1 MTQASKRHVRTVTL
15 AGLTGIAL
23 LCGTGLQ
30 AQATEAPKNSVPESN
45 NSVTVPAD
53 KISGN
58 LATAKG
64 PVSVFVQF
72 SGQGA
77 FAATQ
82 PQTVKEK
89 SSAPVNA
96 APTVKKIR
104 TGIEQTA
111 QSVTSQASAKK
122 LYTTT
127 NTLPGVAINGDA
139 AAIRDLAKRTDVV
152 KITPIVP
159 KSIPDNKSTDIDTRA
174 LNTWAQTGQTGKG
187 IKIAVVDSGLDYTH
201 TDFGGPGTAEAY
213 KTAGAS
219 ATLVPGTYDP
229 NKFLGGYDLAG
240 DDYDA
245 NPDNPTYQPIP
256 HPDANPLDCVT
267 GGHGT
272 HVAGTAAGYGVNED
286 GSTFTAGQ
294 NGSPKYSDLTAAQV
308 NGLRIGP
315 GSAPEA
321 GLYSFRVFGCVGS
334 TNLVIDAL
342 DKVLDPNGD
351 GNFSDRADIVNMSLG
366 SDYTPTDDPENDVI
380 NELTKTGVLSV
391 VASGN
396 AGDFY
401 DIGGSPGNAKTSLTV
416 ANSIG
421 SQAALDRIDVLAPA
435 VDKAAGQYSSNF
447 DYSAPS
453 VTPAQLTGTVVMG
466 PSGANADGC
475 AAFSAEDAAKV
486 KGKWVWLS
494 WDDNDATR
502 KCGSAVRYNNAQA
515 AGATGVVFDST
526 RDVFAAGIAGNAGI
540 PGVQFTKTYSDK
552 YRAAAAAGTLQLQL
566 KSAYRG
572 TAGGDTNALD
582 TLNPGSSRG
591 VHGSNGVVKPDVA
604 APGTSIGSAGVGTGN
619 GANVKS
625 GTSMSTPHVAGI
637 AALVMAQTKLSA
649 LQVKSIVMNTA
660 THDLFKGQFAF
671 GPNRVGSGR
680 VDALNATTTN
690 ALAYATDDPELTSVN
705 FGVLELADKPLSIT
719 KSVTVKSFGG
729 AARNYAIK
737 YLPATTIPGVEYV
750 VSPSVN
756 VPSGRSATFTV
767 TLKIADPKALRKT
780 LDPTMDATQLDTAR
794 QFIAEASGRV
804 ELSSVGAP
812 SLRVP
817 VYAAPKPTSAMTA
830 GSALNFGTGTKTPV
844 SLTGRVLEQGNVD
857 ANGYN
862 GLVAPFELQTQSPR
876 IDKLDETA
884 APDAKEN
891 LAMRAMD
898 LQNVGVSSTIPALKE
913 LGGDVKDG
921 EIAFGI
927 STWGNWAA
935 LTKFMPVYVDID
947 TNNDGV
953 DDFQLRTGTASGLD
967 LPLVIISQYQA
978 DGSAKVIG
986 NLPLNGVDGSLD
998 SNTMD
1003 SNVMKLSV
1011 PASILGI
1018 DGSKPAPFTYTVTTY
1033 SIYKEKDGNLV
1044 PVDQT
1049 APVKYDPVNPA
1060 LWFEDGSAST
1070 LFFDRTNAGIN
1081 AYRAPGNT
1089 TAKALFLHFHNATG
1103 DLSATGNGGKKA
1115 EIVPIKASNPAA
1127 ASVYLA
1133 PSTVFQSTL
1142 TVAIGQKFAANS
1154 AIKVTAENGATL
1166 ATGKSDSR
1174 GNVIILVKLPK
1185 SLGAGSHTLTL
1196 TDATGKT
1203 ASAKLTVK
1211 AWPSWP
1217 KR

>member
-1 MTQASKRHVRTVTL
+1 MRAVTV

-30 AQATEAPKNSVPESN
+30 AQATEAPKNPTNDAN

-58 LATAKG
+58 LADAKG
-64 PVSVFVQF
+64 PVSVYVQL

-82 PQTVKEK
+82 SQAVKQK
-89 SSAPVNA
+89 ISSPVNA
-96 APTVKKIR
+96 SATVKQLRKN
-104 TGIEQTA
+104 IEQTA
-111 QSVTSQASAKK
+111 QSVTQQASATK

-127 NTLPGVAINGDA
+127 NSLPGVVIKGDA
-139 AAIRDLAKRTDVV
+139 DAIRDLAKRTDVV

-159 KSIPDNKSTDIDTRA
+159 KSIPDNKSTDVDTRA

-201 TDFGGPGTAEAY
+201 TDFGGPGTKEAY
-213 KTAGAS
+213 STAS
-219 ATLVPGTYDP
+219 ASPTLVAGTYDP

-240 DDYDA
+240 DDYNAD
-245 NPDNPTYQPIP
+245 PTSPSYQPVP
-256 HPDANPLDCVT
+256 HPDQNPLDCVT

-272 HVAGTAAGYGVNED
+272 HVAGTAAGYGVNEN
-286 GSTFTAGQ
+286 GSTFTSGT
-294 NGSPKYSDLTAAQV
+294 NGNPKYSELNANQV

-321 GLYSFRVFGCVGS
+321 GLYSFRVFGCGGS
-334 TNLVIDAL
+334 TDLVIDAL

-416 ANSIG
+416 ANSVG
-421 SQAALDRIDVLAPA
+421 SQSALDRIDVLAPT
-435 VDKAAGQYSSNF
+435 VGQAAGQYSSSF
-447 DYSAPS
+447 DFTNPA

-466 PSGANADGC
+466 PSGTNSDGC
-475 AAFSAEDAAKV
+475 AAFSAADAARV
-486 KGKWVWLS
+486 AGNWVWLT

-502 KCGSAVRYNNAQA
+502 KCGSAARFNNAQA
-515 AGATGVVFDST
+515 AGATGVVLDST
-526 RDVFAAGIAGNAGI
+526 LDAFAAGIAGNATI
-540 PGVQFTKTYSDK
+540 PGVQLNKTYSQQL
-552 YRAAAAAGTLQLQL
+552 RPAAEAGTLKLQL
-566 KSAYRG
+566 KAEYRG
-572 TAGGDTNALD
+572 TAGGATNALD
-582 TLNPGSSRG
+582 TLNTSSSRG
-591 VHGSNGVVKPDVA
+591 VHGSNGIVKPDVA

-625 GTSMSTPHVAGI
+625 GTSMATPHVAGI

-671 GPNRVGSGR
+671 GPGRVGSGR

-690 ALAYATDDPELTSVN
+690 VLAYATDDAELTSIN

-729 AARNYAIK
+729 PARNYAVK
-737 YLPATTIPGVEYV
+737 YLPATTVPGVEYV
-750 VSPSVN
+750 TSPTVSVK
-756 VPSGRSATFTV
+756 SGGSATFTV
-767 TLKIADPKALRKT
+767 TLKIADPKQLRKT
-780 LDPTMDATQLDTAR
+780 LDPTMDATQLGTAR

-804 ELSSVGAP
+804 ELSNAGAP

-830 GSALNFGTGTKTPV
+830 GKVLNFGTATQAPV
-844 SLTGRVLEQGNVD
+844 ALTGRMLQQGNVD

-862 GLVAPFELQTQSPR
+862 ALVAPFELQTSSPR
-876 IDKLDETA
+876 IETLDETA
-884 APDAKEN
+884 AADAKEN
-891 LAMRAMD
+891 LAMRSMD
-898 LQNVGVSSTIPALKE
+898 LQDVGVSSTIPALAQ
-913 LGGDVKDG
+913 LGADVKDG

-953 DDFQLRTGTASGLD
+953 YDFQLRTGTATGLD
-967 LPLVIISQYQA
+967 LPLVVISKYLA
-978 DGSAKVIG
+978 DGSAQSLGTV
-986 NLPLNGVDGSLD
+986 PLNGLDGSLD

-1018 DGSKPAPFTYTVTTY
+1018 DGSKAAPFTYQVSTY

-1049 APVKYDPVNPA
+1049 APLKYDPVNPA

-1070 LFFDRTNAGIN
+1070 LFFDQSNAGIN
-1081 AYRAPGNT
+1081 AHRAPGNT

-1103 DLSATGNGGKKA
+1103 DLSATGDGGKKA
-1115 EIVPIKASNPAA
+1115 EIVPIKASNPVQPT
-1127 ASVYLA
+1127 VYLA
-1133 PSTVFQSTL
+1133 PKTVFQGTF
-1142 TVAIGQKFAANS
+1142 TIAIGQKFSPNS
-1154 AIKVTAENGATL
+1154 KVTVTAENGAVL
-1166 ATGKSDSR
+1166 GTGKSDSR
-1174 GNVIILVKLPK
+1174 GNVIVLVTVPK
-1185 SLGAGSHTLTL
+1185 SLTVGTHTLKVA
-1196 TDATGKT
+1196 DASGKSGT
-1203 ASAKLTVK
+1203 AQLLVK
-1211 AWPSWP
+1211 AWP

>member
-1 MTQASKRHVRTVTL
+1 MRTVAV

-30 AQATEAPKNSVPESN
+30 AQATEAPKNPAN
-45 NSVTVPAD
+45 DANSTVTVPAD

-64 PVSVFVQF
+64 PVSVYVQL

-82 PQTVKEK
+82 PQAVKQK

-96 APTVKKIR
+96 SSAVQQIR
-104 TGIEQTA
+104 KTIEQTA
-111 QSVTSQASAKK
+111 QSVTQEASAKK

-127 NTLPGVAINGDA
+127 NALPGVAINGDA
-139 AAIRDLAKRTDVV
+139 SAIRDLAKRTDVV

-159 KSIPDNKSTDIDTRA
+159 KSIPDNKSTDVDTRA

-229 NKFLGGYDLAG
+229 KKFLGGYDLAG
-240 DDYDA
+240 DDYNA
-245 NPDNPTYQPIP
+245 NPNDPSYQPIP
-256 HPDANPLDCVT
+256 HPDSNPLDCVA

-286 GSTFTAGQ
+286 GSTFTSGE
-294 NGSPKYSDLTAAQV
+294 NGNPKYSDLTSNQV

-321 GLYSFRVFGCVGS
+321 GLYSFRVFGCLGS

-416 ANSIG
+416 ANSVG
-421 SQAALDRIDVLAPA
+421 SQSALDRIDVLAPTA
-435 VDKAAGQYSSNF
+435 GQAAGQYSSSF
-447 DYSAPS
+447 DYSAAS
-453 VTPAQLTGTVVMG
+453 VTAAQLTGTVVTG
-466 PSGANADGC
+466 PSGSNADGC
-475 AAFSAEDAAKV
+475 AAFSAEDATRVA
-486 KGKWVWLS
+486 GKWVWLS

-502 KCGSAVRYNNAQA
+502 KCGSAARYNNAQA
-515 AGATGVVFDST
+515 AGAKGVVFDSAL
-526 RDVFAAGIAGNAGI
+526 DVFAAGIAGNAGI
-540 PGVQFTKTYSDK
+540 PGVQFTKTYSEQL
-552 YRAAAAAGTLQLQL
+552 RPAAQAGTLQLQL

-582 TLNPGSSRG
+582 TLNTSSSRG
-591 VHGSNGVVKPDVA
+591 VHGSNGIVKPDVA

-625 GTSMSTPHVAGI
+625 GTSMATPHVAGI

-690 ALAYATDDPELTSVN
+690 ALAYATDDPELTSLN

-719 KSVTVKSFGG
+719 KSVTVKSIGG
-729 AARNYAIK
+729 PSRNYAVK

-750 VSPSVN
+750 VTPSVN
-756 VPSGRSATFTV
+756 VPSGRSATFNV

-780 LDPTMDATQLDTAR
+780 LDPTMDAAQLDTPR

-804 ELSSVGAP
+804 ELSSANAA

-830 GSALNFGTGTKTPV
+830 GKALNFGTGVKAPV
-844 SLTGRVLEQGNVD
+844 SLTGRELRLGGLD
-857 ANGYN
+857 ANSYN
-862 GLVAPFELQTQSPR
+862 SLVSPFELQTQSPR
-876 IDKLDETA
+876 IEKLDESA
-884 APDAKEN
+884 APDAQEN
-891 LAMRAMD
+891 LAMRAVD
-898 LQNVGVSSTIPALKE
+898 LQNVGVSSTIPALAD
-913 LGGDVKDG
+913 LGADPKDG

-953 DDFQLRTGTASGLD
+953 NDFQLRTGTATGLD
-967 LPLVIISQYQA
+967 LPLVIISKYLPN
-978 DGSAKVIG
+978 GSTQVLG
-986 NLPLNGVDGSLD
+986 NLPLNGVDGSVD

-1011 PASILGI
+1011 PASLLGI
-1018 DGSKPAPFTYTVTTY
+1018 DGSKSAPFTYTVTTY
-1033 SIYKEKDGNLV
+1033 SIYKEKDGDLV

-1070 LFFDRTNAGIN
+1070 LFFDRADNGLNAH
-1081 AYRAPGNT
+1081 RAPGNT

-1103 DLSATGNGGKKA
+1103 DLSATGDGGKKA
-1115 EIVPIKASNPAA
+1115 EIVPIKASNPVA
-1127 ASVYLA
+1127 ASAYLA
-1133 PSTVFQSTL
+1133 PQTVLQNTFTI
-1142 TVAIGQKFAANS
+1142 AIGQKFS
-1154 AIKVTAENGATL
+1154 PHSVIKVTAENGATL
-1166 ATGKSDSR
+1166 ASGKADSR
-1174 GNVIILVKLPK
+1174 GNAIILVKLPK
-1185 SLGAGSHTLTL
+1185 SLSVGKHTLKL
-1196 TDATGKT
+1196 TDASGKS
-1203 ASAKLTVK
+1203 ASAQLQVK
-1211 AWPSWP
+1211 AWPKW
-1217 KR
+1217 